1 MPAAAVAI
9 PIIMQLLQAIK
20 QGSQA
25 NKLEGKAGS
34 RPKMPI
40 PQGMYDA
47 LDIKK
52 NLALQ
57 NGLPREDLIMDKLNE
72 SSANAMSNIKE
83 SATSPWQIT
92 AGAQKLGEVNA
103 EKTKDIAI
111 AGAEYS
117 AGAKNDWASALEGL
131 GKLQQD
137 QFMYNDYA
145 PYMDKM
151 NTIRGLREAGNQNL
165 YSGAMNAAGVDA
177 YNSMNDTGDKRTI
190 WDIINSIGAGKA
202 KGRLDTFTNNSALSS
217 AYSAPL
223 D

>member
-1 MPAAAVAI
+1 MPAAAAALIPVA
-9 PIIMQLLQAIK
+9 MQIFQAIR

-25 NKLEGKAGS
+25 NKLEGQYGQ
-34 RPKMPI
+34 RPNMPI

-57 NGLPREDLIMDKLNE
+57 NGLPRQDLIMDKLNE

-92 AGAQKLGEVNA
+92 SGAQKLGEISA
-103 EKTKDIAI
+103 EKTKDLGI

-131 GKLQQD
+131 AKIQQD

-145 PYMDKM
+145 PYMNAM

-165 YSGAMNAAGVDA
+165 YSGTSNMAGILA
-177 YNSMNDTGDKRTI
+177 NSTNENGDSNSI
-190 WDIINSIGAGKA
+190 WDSIFGGKN
-202 KGRLDTFTNNSALSS
+202 KQTT
-217 AYSAPL
+217 SAPTITV
-223 D
+223 

>member
-1 MPAAAVAI
+1 MPAAALI
-9 PIIMQLLQAIK
+9 PIAMQIFQAIR

-25 NKLEGKAGS
+25 NKLEGEYGN

-57 NGLPREDLIMDKLNE
+57 SGLPRQDLIEQKLDE
-72 SSANAMSNIKE
+72 SGANAMANIKE

-92 AGAQKLGEVNA
+92 AGAQKLGEINA
-103 EKTKDIAI
+103 EKTKDLGI

-131 GKLQQD
+131 AKIQQD

-145 PYMDKM
+145 PWMNAM

-165 YSGAMNAAGVDA
+165 YSGASNLSGVMA
-177 YNSMNDTGDKRTI
+177 NDPDMFKGMFA
-190 WDIINSIGAGKA
+190 NIGLNKA
-202 KGRLDTFTNNSALSS
+202 TGRLDTLASQIESS
-217 AYSAPL
+217 AKYTPGI
-223 D
+223 